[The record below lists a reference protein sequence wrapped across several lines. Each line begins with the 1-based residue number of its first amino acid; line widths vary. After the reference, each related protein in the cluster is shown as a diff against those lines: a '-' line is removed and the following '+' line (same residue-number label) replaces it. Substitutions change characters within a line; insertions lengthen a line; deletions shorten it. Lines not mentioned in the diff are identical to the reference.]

1 MVNENSMIFLLI
13 VYSCMKLPEVVSA
26 TVQQRALIEEI
37 LEGNFTGDDVDT
49 AVSIIR
55 RASSMGQSGAGFG
68 LEREIEAV
76 TGLHNMLRR
85 KPENSAEFLK
95 ESNGRVSNCYI
106 TNG

>member
-1 MVNENSMIFLLI
+1 
-13 VYSCMKLPEVVSA
+13 MKLPEMVST

-37 LEGNFTGDDVDT
+37 LEGNFTGDDIDA

-55 RASSMGQSGAGFG
+55 RASSMGQPGAGFV
-68 LEREIEAV
+68 LESEIEAV

-106 TNG
+106 TSG